1 MSSGGFT
8 EITRCSAVTVDGDT
22 LDVADVILLG
32 VLNRDWPAFERQVEL
47 GLALEHAQ
55 PEAVTKDEVRRE
67 ATAFRYAHSLISA
80 ADFLRWLDDRGMSV
94 GELSQVLRRR
104 LLRQL
109 YEAPAGA
116 AVAAEEI
123 GSVLAGEAYCDGILG
138 RLTELAVSRLV
149 AGRLAGSDPADPAGL
164 GSERLEQALALA
176 YGVRAPGIAE
186 LGEEQLRRRLER
198 LIAFEL
204 ALVALR
210 DAVADQRSVVRRIQ
224 DHALDWLELRGEEL
238 RFADEGAAREARL
251 LIVADGQS
259 AEAVA
264 ERAGTSVIERSLL
277 IDQAPAELGGA
288 FAATAAGEV
297 IGPWREDGDWHV
309 MQLRDKVA
317 PSAHHDALR
326 GRAIEELL
334 ADRIARYAAGRT
346 TRNAQ
351 L

>member
-1 MSSGGFT
+1 M
-8 EITRCSAVTVDGDT
+8 TVDGDT

-32 VLNRDWPAFERQVEL
+32 MLSGEWAAFERQVEL
-47 GLALEHAQ
+47 GLALEHGQ

-67 ATAFRYAHSLISA
+67 ATGFRYAHGLISA
-80 ADFLRWLDDRGMSV
+80 ADFLRWLEDRGMSV
-94 GELSQVLRRR
+94 DELSQVLRRR
-104 LLRQL
+104 LLRQRH
-109 YEAPAGA
+109 EAPAGA
-116 AVAAEEI
+116 PAAAEEI

-138 RLTELAVSRLV
+138 RLTELGVSRLV
-149 AGRLAGSDPADPAGL
+149 AGRLAGPAVPAGL
-164 GSERLEQALALA
+164 ASERLEQALAVA
-176 YGVRAPGIAE
+176 QGVRAPGIAE

-210 DAVADQRSVVRRIQ
+210 DAVADQRSVARRIQ
-224 DHALDWLELRGEEL
+224 DHALDWLELRGDEL
-238 RFADEGAAREARL
+238 SFAREGAAREARL

-259 AEAVA
+259 AETVA
-264 ERAGTSVIERSLL
+264 ARAGTAVTERSLL
-277 IDQAPAELGGA
+277 IDEAPAEMGGA

-297 IGPWREDGDWHV
+297 IGPWREDGAWHV
-309 MQLRDKVA
+309 MQLREKVA

-326 GRAIEELL
+326 ARAIEELL
-334 ADRIARYAAGRT
+334 ADRIGRYAAGRT